1 MCDVIEPIEGF
12 LFNECCG
19 YILNNLETL
28 GTKDLPYEDL
38 EKFFKLLLD
47 KTEKVQRVEV
57 KFANIPDIA
66 LYSKY
71 AKKVLVDI
79 EKSGYT
85 SFIAYLLDF
94 SKFLKTLGDSRF
106 DKLIE
111 FIDKYID
118 DWFAYDPEIHSQYR
132 YADGRRV
139 LKKDAIGVRPPT
151 EEELRE
157 FNSSV
162 CSEENYAKLI
172 NHLDQ
177 I

>member
-12 LFNECCG
+12 LFNKCCG

-28 GTKDLPYEDL
+28 GIKDLAYEDL

-85 SFIAYLLDF
+85 FFIVYLLDF

-106 DKLIE
+106 NELIE
-111 FIDKYID
+111 FIDKYIGNIQ
-118 DWFAYDPEIHSQYR
+118 E
-132 YADGRRV
+132 
-139 LKKDAIGVRPPT
+139 
-151 EEELRE
+151 
-157 FNSSV
+157 
-162 CSEENYAKLI
+162 
-172 NHLDQ
+172 
-177 I
+177 

>member
-12 LFNECCG
+12 LFNKCCG
-19 YILNNLETL
+19 YILDNLEIL
-28 GTKDLPYEDL
+28 GMRDEDLPYEEL
-38 EKFFKLLLD
+38 EKFFKLSLD
-47 KTEKVQRVEV
+47 KIKEVQRVEI
-57 KFANIPDIA
+57 KFANIPDIE
-66 LYSKY
+66 LYSEC

-85 SFIAYLLDF
+85 SFIVYLLDL
-94 SKFLKTLGDSRF
+94 SKFFKLLNDNRF
-106 DKLIE
+106 NELIE
-111 FIDKYID
+111 FLDKYID

-139 LKKDAIGVRPPT
+139 LKRDAIGVRPPT

-162 CSEENYAKLI
+162 
-172 NHLDQ
+172 
-177 I
+177 